1 MSATPSGTSMVLQ
14 LLSFGHGRAL
24 QGLAAE
30 ASPDGASMSVTLRGK
45 LLGGSYQSGGLPG
58 LGLCT

>member
-1 MSATPSGTSMVLQ
+1 MVLQ

-24 QGLAAE
+24 QGLAAL
-30 ASPDGASMSVTLRGK
+30 ASPNEASMSVM
-45 LLGGSYQSGGLPG
+45 LLSSELLDGNYQSGGLPG